1 MTAPQDMPASEY
13 WSNGDVLLVYRET
26 PEVNELYIAVY
37 PDGSVT
43 AFNGHVD
50 LGTGIRTSL
59 AQIVAEELHVPF
71 GNVTMVLGS
80 TTAAP
85 NQGATI
91 ASETIQI
98 TAVPL
103 RLAAATARE
112 YLFAQAAE
120 RLGTQPDKLRLTEDG
135 TFRLDPAKDPAAD
148 SANLFVAL
156 ADLIKGRALRL
167 PLDPDAK
174 LKPTADYTIV
184 GQRQARTD
192 IPQKATGDFHY
203 VHDVR
208 VPGMAH
214 GRVVRPP
221 YAGFDAGPH
230 IGHSLISVDESSV
243 AGIPGLIGVVVL
255 GDFVGVVGEREE
267 HAIRAMKAL
276 KVTWRAPP
284 IIPDLNAPEMP
295 LRNNRSTLRVL
306 TDKGDVETTLK
317 GSTSSFERSYVWPYQ
332 MHGSIGPSC
341 AVADWQDDHLVV
353 WSGTQ
358 NPFPV
363 RADLARLMDIPE
375 DSIVVERQEAAGCY
389 GRNCADDVTLDAAL
403 LSRAVRRPVRVQ
415 LTREQEHAW
424 EPKGA
429 AQVIDVRGALDDE
442 GGPAAYDFETRY
454 PSNLAPSLPLILT
467 GKVPPI
473 ADVAEMGDRTA
484 IPPYMISNMRVRV
497 HDMPPIARASWF
509 RGVSAMPNSF
519 AHESFIDELAVAAEV
534 DPIEYRLRYLT
545 DPRAIDLIRAVAE
558 RAGWQPHT
566 GPFSHGSSGDILY
579 GRGFAYAVYI
589 HGKFPGKAAAWAA
602 WVADVAV
609 NKVTGEIAVTRVVC
623 GQDTGQVI
631 NPDGVKHQIH
641 GNIIQSTSR
650 VLKEEVQF
658 SQTGVASLEWGAY
671 PILKFPDVPD
681 IDVLLVPRQDEE
693 PLGAGESASVPSAA
707 AITNAIF
714 DATGVR
720 FRELPLTPEKVR
732 AALNP
737 LPPPELAEPPVA
749 SAKRRWMWPLA
760 GAFAGALAT
769 GAAILPWASAI
780 SPIARPSADTY
791 SQATIERGRL
801 AAAIGACN
809 VCHIGNDG
817 MPFGGGR
824 ALETPFGTVYASNI
838 TPDSTAG
845 IGNWSYPAF
854 ERAMRQGVS
863 REGHHL
869 YPAHPYTSFAKAS
882 EPDLQALYAF
892 LMTQTAS
899 STVAPRTELKF
910 PFNIRSLMA
919 GWNALFLSGS
929 PAPADASRSPEWNRG
944 AELVEGL
951 GHCSAC
957 HSPRNAVGAEA
968 KRAAHLA
975 GGFADGWDAHALTS
989 ASPSPIGWTQQALY
1003 DYLRT
1008 GRSYDHGSAAGPMAH
1023 VIESLQPLPD
1033 ADIHAMATYL
1043 ASFNETTA
1051 ASATPE
1057 AVIAASE
1064 KAAPNAGLREPVGAR
1079 IFDGAC
1085 AACHGSD
1092 SRIASLALNTNLHAT
1107 TPNNVISAIHQGIPL
1122 PVGTPDETM
1131 AMPAFAGSL
1140 DGQSTAALVRYLRA
1154 RFAPDKAPWQNV
1166 DTAVAAGEATSAKQ
1180 SAVKTH

>member
-1 MTAPQDMPASEY
+1 MSAPHDRPAIEY
-13 WSNGDVLLVYRET
+13 WSNGDALLVHGET
-26 PEVNELYIAVY
+26 AGVKELYIAVY

-50 LGTGIRTSL
+50 LGTGIRTAL
-59 AQIVAEELHVPF
+59 AQIVAEELNVPF
-71 GNVTMVLGS
+71 DNVTMVLGS
-80 TTAAP
+80 TAVAP

-103 RLAAATARE
+103 RQAAATARE
-112 YLFAQAAE
+112 FLFARAAD
-120 RLGTQPDKLRLTEDG
+120 RIGTQPALLQLSTDG
-135 TFRLDPAKDPAAD
+135 VFRLDPAKEPNAE
-148 SANLFVAL
+148 SANLFVTL

-167 PLDPDAK
+167 PLDPEVK
-174 LKPTADYTIV
+174 LKPTEDYTIV
-184 GQRQARTD
+184 GHRQARTD

-214 GRVVRPP
+214 GRVIRPP
-221 YAGFDAGPH
+221 YMGFDAGPH
-230 IGHSLISVDESSV
+230 VGHSLISVDESSV

-255 GDFVGVVGEREE
+255 GDFVGVVAEREE

-276 KVTWRAPP
+276 KVVWRAPP

-295 LRNNRSTLRVL
+295 LRNNRSTTRVL

-317 GSTSSFERSYVWPYQ
+317 GSASSFERSYIWPYQ

-341 AVADWQDDHLVV
+341 AVADWQDDHLIV

-363 RADLARLMDIPE
+363 RADLARLMDMPE
-375 DSIVVERQEAAGCY
+375 DRIVVERQEAAGCY

-403 LSRAVRRPVRVQ
+403 LSRAVKRPVRVQ

-467 GKVPPI
+467 GKAPPI

-519 AHESFIDELAVAAEV
+519 AHESFIDELAVAAQV

-545 DPRAIDLIRAVAE
+545 DPRAIDLVKAVAE

-714 DATGVR
+714 DATGIR

-737 LPPPELAEPPVA
+737 LPPPDAREVRVA
-749 SAKRRWMWPLA
+749 AAKRRWTWPLA

-780 SPIARPSADTY
+780 SPITQPATDTY

-809 VCHIGNDG
+809 VCHVGNDG
-817 MPFGGGR
+817 TPFGGGR

-838 TPDSTAG
+838 TPDSAAG

-882 EPDLQALYAF
+882 ETDLQALYAF
-892 LMTQTAS
+892 LMTQSPSNAVT
-899 STVAPRTELKF
+899 PRTELKF

-919 GWNALFLSGS
+919 GWNALFLSRS
-929 PAPADASRSPEWNRG
+929 PAPVDASRSPEWNRG

-968 KRAAHLA
+968 KGAAHLA
-975 GGFADGWDAHALTS
+975 GGFADGWDAPALTT
-989 ASPSPIGWTQQALY
+989 ASLSPVGWTEQAFY

-1008 GRSYDHGSAAGPMAH
+1008 GRSHQHGAAAGPMAH
-1023 VIESLQPLPD
+1023 VIESLQPLPNS
-1033 ADIHAMATYL
+1033 DIRAMATYL
-1043 ASFNETTA
+1043 ASFNET
-1051 ASATPE
+1051 SATAKSPE
-1057 AVIAASE
+1057 AVIAASD
-1064 KAAPNAGLREPVGAR
+1064 KAALNASLLEPVGAR
-1079 IFDGAC
+1079 VFEGAC
-1085 AACHGSD
+1085 AACHGGD
-1092 SRIASLALNTNLHAT
+1092 SRIASLALNTNLHAAS
-1107 TPNNVISAIHQGIPL
+1107 PANVISAIHQGIPL
-1122 PVGTPDETM
+1122 PVGTRDETM

-1140 DGQSTAALVRYLRA
+1140 HSDTTAALVRYLRA
-1154 RFAPDKAPWQNV
+1154 RFAPDKAPWQHV
-1166 DTAVAAGEATSAKQ
+1166 EQAVAASQ
-1180 SAVKTH
+1180 SASSAPHAAQAH

>member
-1 MTAPQDMPASEY
+1 LSAPQDRPALHY
-13 WSNGDVLLVYRET
+13 WSDEDVLLVYREVAET
-26 PEVNELYIAVY
+26 RELYLAIDAN
-37 PDGSVT
+37 GAVT

-50 LGTGIRTSL
+50 LGTGIRTAL
-59 AQIVAEELHVPF
+59 AQIVAEELNVAF
-71 GNVTMVLGS
+71 ADVTMVLGA

-85 NQGATI
+85 DQGATI

-98 TAVPL
+98 TAEPL

-112 YLFAQAAE
+112 FLQAQAAE
-120 RLGTQPDKLRLTEDG
+120 RIGTQPDALRYADAS
-135 TFRLDPAKDPAAD
+135 FRIDPSRHPNAET
-148 SANLFVAL
+148 ANVFVTL
-156 ADLIKGRALRL
+156 SDLIKGRSLRL
-167 PLDPDAK
+167 PIDPDAR
-174 LKPTADYTIV
+174 LKPVADYTIV
-184 GQRQARTD
+184 GRGQARTD
-192 IPQKATGDFHY
+192 IPQKASGDFLY

-208 VPGMAH
+208 VPGMVH

-243 AGIPGLIGVVVL
+243 ADIPGLIGVVVI
-255 GDFVGVVGEREE
+255 GDFVGVVAEREE
-267 HAIRAMKAL
+267 HAIRAMKVL
-276 KVTWRAPP
+276 KVVWRAPP
-284 IIPDLNAPEMP
+284 LIPDLNAPETP
-295 LRNNRSTLRVL
+295 LRNNRSTARVL
-306 TDKGDVETTLK
+306 TDKGDVETTLR
-317 GSTSSFERSYVWPYQ
+317 GATTPFERSYVWPYQ

-341 AVADWQDDHLVV
+341 AVADWHGDHLVV

-363 RADLARLMDIPE
+363 RADLARLMDMPA
-375 DSIVVERQEAAGCY
+375 DGIVVERLEAAGCY

-403 LSRAVRRPVRVQ
+403 LSRAVKRPVRVQ

-467 GKVPPI
+467 GKAPPV

-484 IPPYMISNMRVRV
+484 IPPYLISNMRVTV

-509 RGVSAMPNSF
+509 RGVSALPNSF

-534 DPIEYRLRYLT
+534 DPIAYRLRYLT
-545 DPRAIDLIRAVAE
+545 DPRAIDLVKAVAE
-558 RAGWQPHT
+558 RAGWQPHI
-566 GPFSHGSSGDILY
+566 GPFSHGGSGDILY
-579 GRGFAYAVYI
+579 GRGFAYAVYV
-589 HGKFPGKAAAWAA
+589 HGTFPGKAAAWAA

-623 GQDTGQVI
+623 GQDTGQMV

-641 GNIIQSTSR
+641 GNVIQSTSR
-650 VLKEEVQF
+650 VLKEEVSF
-658 SQTGVASLEWGAY
+658 SSTGVASLEWGAY

-681 IDVLLVPRQDEE
+681 IDVLLMPRQDEP

-737 LPPPELAEPPVA
+737 LPPPMAAERPVA
-749 SAKRRWMWPLA
+749 AAKRRWTWPLA

-780 SPIARPSADTY
+780 APIARPAADTY
-791 SQATIERGRL
+791 APATIERGRL

-817 MPFGGGR
+817 TPFAGGR
-824 ALETPFGTVYASNI
+824 ALETPFGTVYVSNI

-845 IGNWSYPAF
+845 IGSWSYPAF
-854 ERAMRQGVS
+854 ARAMRQGVS
-863 REGHHL
+863 RDGHHL

-882 EPDLQALYAF
+882 ESDLQALYAY

-899 STVAPRTELKF
+899 PTKPPRTELAF
-910 PFNIRSLMA
+910 PFNIRALMA
-919 GWNALFLSGS
+919 GWNALFLSSS
-929 PAPADASRSPEWNRG
+929 PAPADALRTADWNRG

-957 HSPRNAVGAEA
+957 HSPRNALGAEA
-968 KRAAHLA
+968 KGAAHLA
-975 GGFADGWDAHALTS
+975 GGFADGWDAPALTS
-989 ASPSPIGWTQQALY
+989 ASLSPIGWTEQALY

-1008 GRSYDHGSAAGPMAH
+1008 GRSHEHGAAAGPMAH
-1023 VIESLQPLPD
+1023 VIETLQPLPD
-1033 ADIHAMATYL
+1033 TDIRAMATYL
-1043 ASFNETTA
+1043 ASFNAAATTTT
-1051 ASATPE
+1051 SPH
-1057 AVIAASE
+1057 AVIAASDS
-1064 KAAPNAGLREPVGAR
+1064 AASGANMLEPVGAR

-1085 AACHGSD
+1085 ATCHGSD
-1092 SRIASLALNTNLHAT
+1092 SRIASLALNTNLHAA
-1107 TPNNVISAIHQGIPL
+1107 TPTNVISAIHQGIPM
-1122 PVGTPDETM
+1122 PVGTRDDIT

-1140 DGQSTAALVRYLRA
+1140 DDDATAALVRYLRA
-1154 RFAPDKAPWQNV
+1154 RFAPDKPAWPNV
-1166 DTAVAAGEATSAKQ
+1166 NRDTIGQARAK
-1180 SAVKTH
+1180 VN

>member
-1 MTAPQDMPASEY
+1 
-13 WSNGDVLLVYRET
+13 
-26 PEVNELYIAVY
+26 
-37 PDGSVT
+37 
-43 AFNGHVD
+43 
-50 LGTGIRTSL
+50 
-59 AQIVAEELHVPF
+59 
-71 GNVTMVLGS
+71 
-80 TTAAP
+80 
-85 NQGATI
+85 
-91 ASETIQI
+91 
-98 TAVPL
+98 
-103 RLAAATARE
+103 
-112 YLFAQAAE
+112 
-120 RLGTQPDKLRLTEDG
+120 
-135 TFRLDPAKDPAAD
+135 
-148 SANLFVAL
+148 
-156 ADLIKGRALRL
+156 
-167 PLDPDAK
+167 
-174 LKPTADYTIV
+174 
-184 GQRQARTD
+184 
-192 IPQKATGDFHY
+192 
-203 VHDVR
+203 
-208 VPGMAH
+208 
-214 GRVVRPP
+214 
-221 YAGFDAGPH
+221 
-230 IGHSLISVDESSV
+230 
-243 AGIPGLIGVVVL
+243 
-255 GDFVGVVGEREE
+255 
-267 HAIRAMKAL
+267 
-276 KVTWRAPP
+276 
-284 IIPDLNAPEMP
+284 
-295 LRNNRSTLRVL
+295 
-306 TDKGDVETTLK
+306 
-317 GSTSSFERSYVWPYQ
+317 
-332 MHGSIGPSC
+332 
-341 AVADWQDDHLVV
+341 
-353 WSGTQ
+353 
-358 NPFPV
+358 
-363 RADLARLMDIPE
+363 
-375 DSIVVERQEAAGCY
+375 
-389 GRNCADDVTLDAAL
+389 
-403 LSRAVRRPVRVQ
+403 
-415 LTREQEHAW
+415 
-424 EPKGA
+424 
-429 AQVIDVRGALDDE
+429 
-442 GGPAAYDFETRY
+442 
-454 PSNLAPSLPLILT
+454 
-467 GKVPPI
+467 
-473 ADVAEMGDRTA
+473 
-484 IPPYMISNMRVRV
+484 
-497 HDMPPIARASWF
+497 
-509 RGVSAMPNSF
+509 
-519 AHESFIDELAVAAEV
+519 
-534 DPIEYRLRYLT
+534 
-545 DPRAIDLIRAVAE
+545 RAIDLIRAVAE

-817 MPFGGGR
+817 TPFGGGR

-899 STVAPRTELKF
+899 GTVAPRTELKF
-910 PFNIRSLMA
+910 PFNIRFLMA

-1008 GRSYDHGSAAGPMAH
+1008 GRSHDHGSAAGPMAH

-1107 TPNNVISAIHQGIPL
+1107 TPNNVIAAIHQGIPL

-1166 DTAVAAGEATSAKQ
+1166 DTAVAADEATTDKQ
-1180 SAVKTH
+1180 PVKTH